1 MNKLKTLVI
10 GLVLTISSGI
20 AHAVSVS
27 GNASLTSDY
36 IWRGMTQN
44 QGEVSFQGGFDL
56 ETDAGFYLG
65 TWTGTAK
72 FDILD
77 EDAIDTGQDDANGDD
92 IMRDEIVDSSTI
104 EVDYYAGYAGS
115 IGDIGYDIG
124 FIEVTYPGASSL
136 DFSETYLGLDIMG
149 VGLFYSAGDEFGDY
163 AEISYGFDAGP
174 GSIGLSYGDYEDAGT
189 NYVIGY
195 DIPVGDFTL
204 SLAYTDFE
212 SDSGDADEDAFVV
225 TLAM

>member
-10 GLVLTISSGI
+10 SLALIVSSGI
-20 AHAVSVS
+20 ASAVSVS
-27 GNASLTSDY
+27 GNAAITSDY

-44 QGEVSFQGGFDL
+44 AGEVSGSVGFDL

-65 TWTGTAK
+65 TWSGTAK
-72 FDILD
+72 FD
-77 EDAIDTGQDDANGDD
+77 EDGTGPGTNF
-92 IMRDEIVDSSTI
+92 SSL
-104 EVDYYAGYAGS
+104 ELDYYGGYAGS

-124 FIEVTYPGASSL
+124 FIEVTYPGAGAL

-149 VGLFYSAGDEFGDY
+149 IGLFYSAGDEFGDY

-174 GSIGLSYGDYEDAGT
+174 GSVALSYGDYEDSGT
-189 NYVIGY
+189 NYLIGY

-204 SLAYTDFE
+204 SLAYTDYE
-212 SDSGDADEDAFVV
+212 SDSGTADEDAFVV
-225 TLAM
+225 TLSM

>member
-1 MNKLKTLVI
+1 MNKLKTLVVS
-10 GLVLTISSGI
+10 LVLIASSGI

-27 GNASLTSDY
+27 GNMAITSDY

-44 QGEVSFQGGFDL
+44 AGEVSVSGGFDL
-56 ETDAGFYLG
+56 ETDAGFYIG
-65 TWTGTAK
+65 TWGGSAK
-72 FDILD
+72 FD
-77 EDAIDTGQDDANGDD
+77 ANTAGT
-92 IMRDEIVDSSTI
+92 EKSSL
-104 EVDYYAGYAGS
+104 ELDYYGGYAGS

-136 DFSETYLGLDIMG
+136 DFSETYLGLDVMG
-149 VGLFYSAGDEFGDY
+149 VGLFYAAGDEFGDY

-174 GSIGLSYGDYEDAGT
+174 GSIGLSYGDYEDSGT

-204 SLAYTDFE
+204 SLAYTDYE
-212 SDSGDADEDAFVV
+212 SDSGTADEDAFVV
-225 TLAM
+225 TLGM

>member
-10 GLVLTISSGI
+10 GLVLIASSGI

-27 GNASLTSDY
+27 GNMAITSDY

-44 QGEVSFQGGFDL
+44 GGEVSVSGGYDL
-56 ETDAGFYLG
+56 ETDSGFYIG
-65 TWTGTAK
+65 TWGGSAK
-72 FDILD
+72 F
-77 EDAIDTGQDDANGDD
+77 GNG
-92 IMRDEIVDSSTI
+92 ESL
-104 EVDYYAGYAGS
+104 ELDYYGGYAGS

-124 FIEVTYPGASSL
+124 FIEVTYPGVSAS
-136 DFSETYLGLDIMG
+136 DFSETYLGLDVMG
-149 VGLFYSAGDEFGDY
+149 VGLFYAAGDEFGDY
-163 AEISYGFDAGP
+163 SEISYGFDAGP
-174 GSIGLSYGDYEDAGT
+174 GSIGLSYGDYEDSGT

-212 SDSGDADEDAFVV
+212 SDSGTADEDAFVV
-225 TLAM
+225 TLGM

>member
-10 GLVLTISSGI
+10 SLLLIASSGI

-27 GNASLTSDY
+27 GNMAVTSDY

-44 QGEVSFQGGFDL
+44 AGEVSVSGGFDL
-56 ETDAGFYLG
+56 ETDSGFYLG
-65 TWTGTAK
+65 TWGGSAK
-72 FDILD
+72 FD
-77 EDAIDTGQDDANGDD
+77 EDGDGAGTNL
-92 IMRDEIVDSSTI
+92 SSL
-104 EVDYYAGYAGS
+104 ELDYYGGFAGS

-124 FIEVTYPGASSL
+124 FIEITYPGATAL
-136 DFSETYLGLDIMG
+136 DFSETYLGLDVMG
-149 VGLFYSAGDEFGDY
+149 VGLFFAAGDEFGDY
-163 AEISYGFDAGP
+163 TEISYGFDAGP
-174 GSIGLSYGDYEDAGT
+174 GSIGLSYGDYDDAGE

-212 SDSGDADEDAFVV
+212 SESGTADEDAFVV
-225 TLAM
+225 TLGM